1 MNHSSQKPFAQRLRA
16 RLEEALAHGQDDQP
30 EGLLEAMRATI
41 DWALTKK
48 SGHPL
53 RRIAQLGVIVRE
65 SRRAVWRQP
74 VDTRDTL
81 ALILLTATFN
91 HPDWAPYWPNVWDPP
106 LRGTLAGSYQ
116 FSLRLAENA
125 LALVEGLRT
134 KPDLP
139 SEAEQETLLTI
150 ARAALE
156 HGTHGFVQAGPKVHG
171 VRLSPRFAARVRNQ
185 LYRLADLSG
194 NEQHSQCASR
204 FQARMK
210 TLLGEDATTRAQRQA
225 ERPVGYAPEALQEAR
240 RRAQPLF
247 ALSRRSERTRVF
259 N

>member
-1 MNHSSQKPFAQRLRA
+1 MNHSSQRPFAQHLRA
-16 RLEEALAHGQDDQP
+16 RLEEALAYGQDDQP
-30 EGLLEAMRATI
+30 EARFEAIRATI
-41 DWALTKK
+41 DWALAKK

-53 RRIAQLGVIVRE
+53 RRIARLGVIVRE

-74 VDTRDTL
+74 VDTRNML
-81 ALILLTATFN
+81 ALILLTTTFN
-91 HPDWAPYWPNVWDPP
+91 DPDWTAFWPNVWDPL

-139 SEAEQETLLTI
+139 SETEQETLLTI

-156 HGTHGFVQAGPKVHG
+156 HGTYGFVQAGPKVHG
-171 VRLSPRFAARVRNQ
+171 VRLSPRFAARVMNQ

-194 NEQHSQCASR
+194 NEQHSQCASH
-204 FQARMK
+204 FQVRMK
-210 TLLGEDATTRAQRQA
+210 TLLEEDATTRAQRQA
-225 ERPVGYAPEALQEAR
+225 ERRVVYAPEALQEAR
-240 RRAQPLF
+240 RRARPMF
-247 ALSRRSERTRVF
+247 ALKQPSERIRVL